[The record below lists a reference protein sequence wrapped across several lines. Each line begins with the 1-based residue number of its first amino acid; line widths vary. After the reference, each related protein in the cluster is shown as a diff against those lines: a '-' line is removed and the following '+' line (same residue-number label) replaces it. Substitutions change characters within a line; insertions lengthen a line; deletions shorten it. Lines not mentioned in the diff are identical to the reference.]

1 MSKRTAKWGAG
12 EKENSRQMKKPGK
25 EERAEDKAVYPAMLC
40 EAQYETLGKQW
51 KEDTGL
57 RRVMCSEAILIGRKM
72 YRERVF
78 MSLRVLMCIVSRHS
92 HAIIWW
98 YIQRFLK
105 FILKISALS
114 LTEGEWLSS
123 WKSWCKFSQIS
134 ICKLGLFARKSWLFY
149 FNT

>member
-1 MSKRTAKWGAG
+1 MRSWGEREFQANEKAWKRRESWGQSCLSSYALWG
-12 EKENSRQMKKPGK
+12 TIRNTRK
-25 EERAEDKAVYPAMLC
+25 
-40 EAQYETLGKQW
+40 TQW

-98 YIQRFLK
+98 YIQRFFK